1 MRVRNEDDFPDFITK
16 LLRRNSDDLRSD
28 SRVCR
33 YGRFNLVCPFSK
45 KEQKGGVLLKFVE
58 LSYGIRFLLICER
71 RRTPLARLRMLLKNI
86 FQLISYVYNIFIFL
100 NSNVMYISLFLILQY
115 FKFAVFNLVVFNI
128 RNLRLGPLVH
138 QFFCHLSDVY
148 CLFIFLF

>member
-1 MRVRNEDDFPDFITK
+1 MRIRNGDDCPDHITK

-28 SRVCR
+28 SRASR

-45 KEQKGGVLLKFVE
+45 REQKGGVLLKFLE

-71 RRTPLARLRMLLKNI
+71 RRPLALLRMLLKNI
-86 FQLISYVYNIFIFL
+86 FQPISYVYNVFIFL

-115 FKFAVFNLVVFNI
+115 FKFAVFILVVFNI
-128 RNLRLGPLVH
+128 RNLRLRATSSSV
-138 QFFCHLSDVY
+138 FLSSV
-148 CLFIFLF
+148 